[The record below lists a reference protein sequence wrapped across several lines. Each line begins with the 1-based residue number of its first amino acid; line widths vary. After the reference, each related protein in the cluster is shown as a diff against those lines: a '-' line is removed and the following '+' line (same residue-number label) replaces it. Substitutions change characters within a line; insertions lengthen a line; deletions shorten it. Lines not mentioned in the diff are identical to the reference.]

1 MKVNFHD
8 IKCII
13 INVIRIFF
21 ANIFI
26 IRMMNNDEIILII
39 CPLHSI
45 FSCLFCLNFL
55 FKFEYSTRMAYIYF
69 LASNKIRTIELF
81 CMRIN
86 KLLTH
91 MGSLHEYDLLWTQV
105 HSSILFSWSRVYT
118 SYDHVRQPK
127 MMWALCC
134 FTSIYKHI
142 WWVEHEIKFE
152 MQERRRIITHPSK
165 NLILSNRYF
174 LFLYFLSN
182 LSTIEGT
189 EISLCK
195 HI

>member
-1 MKVNFHD
+1 
-8 IKCII
+8 
-13 INVIRIFF
+13 
-21 ANIFI
+21 
-26 IRMMNNDEIILII
+26 MMNNDEIVLII
-39 CPLHSI
+39 CPFHSI

-55 FKFEYSTRMAYIYF
+55 FKFEYSTRMAYIHF
-69 LASNKIRTIELF
+69 LASNKIRTIEFF

-118 SYDHVRQPK
+118 SYDRVRQPK

-134 FTSIYKHI
+134 FTSIYKRT

-165 NLILSNRYF
+165 NWYF
-174 LFLYFLSN
+174 QIDISYCYSFLSN
-182 LSTIEGT
+182 LSTIE
-189 EISLCK
+189 ERK
-195 HI
+195 

>member
-1 MKVNFHD
+1 MSISLHFFLSVLSQFSFQ
-8 IKCII
+8 IW
-13 INVIRIFF
+13 IFYAYGIHTF
-21 ANIFI
+21 
-26 IRMMNNDEIILII
+26 
-39 CPLHSI
+39 
-45 FSCLFCLNFL
+45 FS
-55 FKFEYSTRMAYIYF
+55 FKQDKDNRV
-69 LASNKIRTIELF
+69 F

-118 SYDHVRQPK
+118 SYDRVRQPK

-134 FTSIYKHI
+134 FTSIYKRT

-165 NLILSNRYF
+165 NWYF
-174 LFLYFLSN
+174 QIDISYCYSFLSN
-182 LSTIEGT
+182 LSTIE
-189 EISLCK
+189 ERK
-195 HI
+195 